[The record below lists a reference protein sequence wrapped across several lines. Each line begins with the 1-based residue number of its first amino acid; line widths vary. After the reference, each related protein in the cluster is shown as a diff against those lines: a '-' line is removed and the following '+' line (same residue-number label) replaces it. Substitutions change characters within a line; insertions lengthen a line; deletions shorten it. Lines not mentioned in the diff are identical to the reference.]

1 MGIDAQHAE
10 VARHRRLRAERLR
23 LDRAGFPKHFR
34 CLSARDVPVDR
45 QAVIVQHLDLVGVF
59 GGGAEQRVVAP
70 QQRERGPH
78 ERALRAFD
86 AARVVRKREVAACVE
101 APRVGL
107 AGRAPA
113 DAQRAR
119 AGLGEAP
126 EIVRIGTG
134 QLGEYGVEFVQCGL
148 RRCARRRAA
157 CVRLRAQHRQ
167 QRALIARPQMR
178 QLLGRLRVKR
188 HRRHGARGQR
198 EIFVRNGRRGAV
210 LAEMGAQ
217 RAVVIEERRRTGEFA
232 QIVTLERRPEIAQ
245 RRAEARPHALGLGRI
260 AGRERRKAHQHIGE
274 TRGAQPAGAAQR
286 VRDAH

>member
-1 MGIDAQHAE
+1 
-10 VARHRRLRAERLR
+10 
-23 LDRAGFPKHFR
+23 
-34 CLSARDVPVDR
+34 
-45 QAVIVQHLDLVGVF
+45 
-59 GGGAEQRVVAP
+59 
-70 QQRERGPH
+70 
-78 ERALRAFD
+78 
-86 AARVVRKREVAACVE
+86 VVRKREVAACVE

-113 DAQRAR
+113 DTQRAR

-134 QLGEYGVEFVQCGL
+134 QLSEDGVEFVQCRL

-157 CVRLRAQHRQ
+157 SVRLRAQHRQ

-232 QIVTLERRPEIAQ
+232 QIMTLERRPEIAQ

-260 AGRERRKAHQHIGE
+260 AGRERRKPHQHIGE

-286 VRDAH
+286 VRDAHQCSRATGVLLERQQRFGERQLRGAYGAAARVGQCVEGNGSCGSKSHELATESRRAAAWRCAQTERLTREPATEQ